1 MADVTNGIEAA
12 DGRGRLFTG
21 RREIVCSADAVTA
34 ENVADLV
41 DRAELLHS
49 LNAADCSYLRGYF
62 LGSSQPVL
70 QRTKEVRPTINNKVV
85 ENRAY
90 QIAKDRAD
98 SLVGEPIAY
107 SVRGNGTGEHG
118 SDGDSDELSHK
129 VQALNLACEAAD
141 KHSHDIE
148 LAQWLCVCGVGYRI
162 VLPTPDVADG
172 GERPFLMATLNPCH
186 AYVVKRN
193 DVFREPLFAVTHTKD
208 EVDDVVTTTVY
219 TDDTVFTLRR
229 GEVVAVGA
237 NPVGMVPVVEYTAN
251 PERMGVFE
259 AVLSLFDAIN
269 EIESNRVDGLA
280 QFVQSL
286 MVFENV
292 DLDSDQWEEMCRKG
306 AILVSSTSDVAAKV
320 YAISAQLD
328 QNQTQTLVDS
338 LYKTALSIC
347 GMPFNTGGSAS
358 TSDTGAAVTM
368 RDGWSNSENRCKE
381 TEAMW
386 RRAERRFLAIALS
399 ILDASCD
406 LGLSPGDVEV
416 KFTRRN
422 YEALQSKAQVFATLA
437 GTDALHLRT
446 VIEQC
451 GLFSDPET
459 VYDLALAWREEQAE
473 RAREAFAD
481 QSAIPGG
488 DAGADSDVTAGGVT
502 AQGQGDA
509 TPVNK
514 A

>member
-1 MADVTNGIEAA
+1 MGSDNATPAK
-12 DGRGRLFTG
+12 RLFTG
-21 RREIVCSADAVTA
+21 RREIVCSADEVTA
-34 ENVADLV
+34 GNVVELV
-41 DRAELLHS
+41 ERAELLHS
-49 LNAADCSYLRGYF
+49 LNAADCAYLKGYF
-62 LGSSQPVL
+62 LGVQPVL
-70 QRTKEVRPTINNKVV
+70 GREKDVRPTINNRVV

-98 SLVGEPIAY
+98 ALVGEPIAY
-107 SVRGNGTGEHG
+107 SVHGTGGGEHG
-118 SDGDSDELSHK
+118 TEGGTDELSHK
-129 VQALNLACEAAD
+129 VQVLNLACDAAD

-162 VLPTPDVADG
+162 VLPTPDVSDG
-172 GERPFLMATLNPCH
+172 GDRPFLVATLNPCH

-193 DVFREPLFAVTHTKD
+193 DVFREPLFAVTHTKSEADD
-208 EVDDVVTTTVY
+208 EVTTTVY
-219 TDDTVFTLRR
+219 TADAVFTLRGGR
-229 GEVVAVGA
+229 VEGEAP
-237 NPVGMVPVVEYTAN
+237 NPVGAVPVVEYAAN

-269 EIESNRVDGLA
+269 EVESNRVDGVA
-280 QFVQSL
+280 QFIQSL
-286 MVFENV
+286 TVFENV
-292 DLDSDQWEEMCRKG
+292 DFDDDEWDDMCAKG
-306 AILVSSTSDVAAKV
+306 AVQVTSTSDVAARV
-320 YAISAQLD
+320 YSIATQID

-338 LYKTALSIC
+338 MYKTALSIC
-347 GMPFNTGGSAS
+347 GMPFNVGGSGS

-386 RRAERRFLAIALS
+386 KRAERRFLSLALS

-406 LGLSPGDVEV
+406 LGLSCSDVEI

-437 GTDALHLRT
+437 GTDRLHLRT

-459 VYDLALAWREEQAE
+459 VYDLALAWREEQAR
-473 RAREAFAD
+473 RAREAFGAD
-481 QSAIPGG
+481 EADTGG
-488 DAGADSDVTAGGVT
+488 DAGEDNGETAGGVT